1 MYYLLQAC
9 FYTVHTEIVQC
20 FQRLCNKLNQKLSN
34 MEQIVCQDHGAMV
47 KMTLRGLMTNESYWN
62 VIVFCRDGM
71 VAHNRL
77 ILGLIFPQIT
87 DEISVICPDHSLQ
100 DITDLISD
108 VLPPGH
114 DTTADEDITEDIAED
129 DGVRDK
135 FVLSHV
141 MDTDQEVF
149 QQHSEDHLVSEPF
162 RSSEDE
168 DENSNIGL
176 G

>member
-34 MEQIVCQDHGAMV
+34 MEQVVCPDHGAMV

-114 DTTADEDITEDIAED
+114 DTTDEDITEDIAED

>member
-1 MYYLLQAC
+1 MS
-9 FYTVHTEIVQC
+9 E
-20 FQRLCNKLNQKLSN
+20 
-34 MEQIVCQDHGAMV
+34 DHGAMV

-100 DITDLISD
+100 DITELISE

-114 DTTADEDITEDIAED
+114 DTTDEDIAED
-129 DGVRDK
+129 IAEDGGVRDK

-149 QQHSEDHLVSEPF
+149 QQPIRGQYPGHVTSTDQSEVFQQHSEDHLISESF
-162 RSSEDE
+162 RSPEDDD
-168 DENSNIGL
+168 DENSNLGL

>member
-1 MYYLLQAC
+1 MRVELFAGGNGGGMRALLG
-9 FYTVHTEIVQC
+9 TDVQ
-20 FQRLCNKLNQKLSN
+20 K
-34 MEQIVCQDHGAMV
+34 V
-47 KMTLRGLMTNESYWN
+47 
-62 VIVFCRDGM
+62 
-71 VAHNRL
+71 VAHPSEPLFPQFGDLLL
-77 ILGLIFPQIT
+77 ILKQIT

-100 DITDLISD
+100 DISDLISD

-114 DTTADEDITEDIAED
+114 DTTDEDITEDIAED

-141 MDTDQEVF
+141 MDTDQEAF

-176 G
+176 R

>member
-1 MYYLLQAC
+1 MRALLG
-9 FYTVHTEIVQC
+9 TDVQ
-20 FQRLCNKLNQKLSN
+20 K
-34 MEQIVCQDHGAMV
+34 V
-47 KMTLRGLMTNESYWN
+47 
-62 VIVFCRDGM
+62 
-71 VAHNRL
+71 VAHPSEPLFPQFGDLLL
-77 ILGLIFPQIT
+77 ILKQIT

-100 DITDLISD
+100 DISDLISD

-114 DTTADEDITEDIAED
+114 DTTDEDITEDIAED